1 MAYFVTLED
10 GRKIKVDDV
19 LPIRIK
25 DVEFILHQSASRYG
39 VWTITE
45 AETGRV
51 ILRAKTMLEAI
62 QELIV
67 FVKENGVQKIIDRKK
82 ELNHR

>member
-25 DVEFILHQSASRYG
+25 DVEFILHQSASRHG
-39 VWTITE
+39 AWTISE
-45 AETGRV
+45 AETGRA

-82 ELNHR
+82 ELNR